1 MADFDAS
8 IDRWI
13 RDLFW
18 PVLTGSLA
26 AFAYLVLLARAQ
38 VRSRVLVSL
47 LREVRRRIERQLRM
61 KESLGFAPRLEYYRT
76 LELRLTSR
84 LAKEG
89 VRV

>member
-18 PVLTGSLA
+18 PALTGSLA

-38 VRSRVLVSL
+38 VRSRVLASL
-47 LREVRRRIERQLRM
+47 LHEVRRRIERQQRM
-61 KESLGFAPRLEYYRT
+61 KESLGFAPRLDYYRA
-76 LELRLTSR
+76 LEVRLTAR

>member
-8 IDRWI
+8 LDLWI
-13 RDLFW
+13 RELFW
-18 PVLTGSLA
+18 PALTGSLA

-47 LREVRRRIERQLRM
+47 LREVRRRIERQQRM
-61 KESLGFAPRLEYYRT
+61 KESLGFAPRLDYYRA

-84 LAKEG
+84 LAKQG
-89 VRV
+89 IRA

>member
-1 MADFDAS
+1 MS

-18 PVLTGSLA
+18 PALTGSLA

-38 VRSRVLVSL
+38 LRSRVLVSL
-47 LREVRRRIERQLRM
+47 LHEVRRRIERQQRM
-61 KESLGFAPRLEYYRT
+61 KESLGFAPRLDYYRA
-76 LELRLTSR
+76 LELRLTAR

-89 VRV
+89 IRA

>member
-1 MADFDAS
+1 VADFDMS

-18 PVLTGSLA
+18 PALTGSLA

-38 VRSRVLVSL
+38 LRSRVLVSL
-47 LREVRRRIERQLRM
+47 LHEVRRRIERQQRM
-61 KESLGFAPRLEYYRT
+61 KESLGFAPRLDYYRA
-76 LELRLTSR
+76 LELRLTAR

-89 VRV
+89 IRA